1 MIQVHLHDL
10 HFHAFHGIHPEEKIL
25 GNEYIVNVTAE
36 LHEAADVIHSIDDTV
51 DYADLYN
58 IVLERM
64 NVPAPLL
71 ETVIMEIGNE
81 IHREF
86 PELRSI
92 NISIKK
98 LQPPI
103 EGITGS
109 AGVTWQKEF

>member
-25 GNEYIVNVTAE
+25 GNEYIINISAGF
-36 LHEAADVIHSIDDTV
+36 HEVSEVIHSIADTIN
-51 DYADLYN
+51 YADIYN
-58 IVLERM
+58 IILERM
-64 NVPAPLL
+64 NVPTPLL

-98 LQPPI
+98 LHPPI
-103 EGITGS
+103 EGIIGS
-109 AGVTWQKEF
+109 AGVTWQKDF